1 MPQPEASGTTV
12 RDQPVER
19 KSQEKQNSTC
29 GKVGGDNGCERSAS
43 VHEALVT
50 DLKDLRHLH
59 GYLDVTAVCRSI
71 LRALR
76 CERGRAK

>member
-12 RDQPVER
+12 QDQPVER

-43 VHEALVT
+43 VHEALVAN
-50 DLKDLRHLH
+50 LKDLRHLH
-59 GYLDVTAVCRSI
+59 GHLDVKVVCSSI

-76 CERGRAK
+76 GEKGRAK